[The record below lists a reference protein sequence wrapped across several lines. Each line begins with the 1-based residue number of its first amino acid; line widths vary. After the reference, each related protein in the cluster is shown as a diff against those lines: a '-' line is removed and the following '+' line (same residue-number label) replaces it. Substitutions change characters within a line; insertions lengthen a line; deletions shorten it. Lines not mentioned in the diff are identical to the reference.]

1 MNPTTILRAAPL
13 ALALAACSGGDTSFS
28 QDNNENTNVQGTGE
42 LELYPADGLVWEA
55 VAPNLPCS
63 KYMRIDSLGVQEL
76 IVDKIDITTSG
87 GGVFT
92 LPESHSNIVLPQGE
106 SYEFRVQATI
116 TELVAAE
123 GELRIR
129 SNDEEFVDLRV
140 PLSAIPVESWDSG
153 TGEDPC

>member
-1 MNPTTILRAAPL
+1 MNHIGILRI
-13 ALALAACSGGDTSFS
+13 ALLGSTLTACSGGDTSFS
-28 QDNNENTNVQGTGE
+28 QDNNENTNIQGAGE
-42 LELYPADGLVWEA
+42 LDLYPAEGLVWEA

-76 IVDKIDITTSG
+76 IIDKIDITTSG
-87 GGVFT
+87 DGVFT
-92 LPESHSNIVLPQGE
+92 LPETHSSIVLPQGE

-116 TELVAAE
+116 SELVVAE

-129 SNDEEFVDLRV
+129 SNDEEVVDLRV

>member
-1 MNPTTILRAAPL
+1 MTQIFVRMGALVL
-13 ALALAACSGGDTSFS
+13 ALTACSGGDASFS
-28 QDNNENTNVQGTGE
+28 KDNNENTDVGGTGE
-42 LELYPADGLVWEA
+42 LGLYPEGGLVWEA

-63 KYMRIDSLGVQEL
+63 QYMRIDSLAVQEL
-76 IVDKIDITTSG
+76 IIDKIDITSSG

-92 LPESHSNIVLPQGE
+92 LPESHADIVLPQGE

-129 SNDEEFVDLRV
+129 SNDAEVVDLRV
-140 PLSAIPVESWDSG
+140 TLSAFPVESWDSG
-153 TGEDPC
+153 TSEDPC